1 MTQHTRVCKTCG
13 QERPLEQ
20 FQARR
25 TVDRK
30 TGEAHRNWKCRACRT
45 QERRHQYHTDPKARA
60 FQIVHS
66 LNANRNRK
74 HLAPIPVQPAV
85 NMILNATHCAY
96 CAQPNDGTV
105 PFAVD
110 HYLPVKLGG
119 TNDLENIRVCCEPC
133 NRAKHDSH
141 PDDYLTWLSGVIHR
155 QAQ

>member
-1 MTQHTRVCKTCG
+1 MEQHARICKTCQQAKPLDQYQATTMNLRTG
-13 QERPLEQ
+13 QPYR
-20 FQARR
+20 
-25 TVDRK
+25 
-30 TGEAHRNWKCRACRT
+30 AHQCNACRD
-45 QERRHQYHTDPKARA
+45 QQRRERYRSDPKARA
-60 FQIVHS
+60 VQIIHS
-66 LNANRNRK
+66 MNANARVR
-74 HLAPIPVQPAV
+74 HLSPIPVEPAV
-85 NMILNATHCAY
+85 NMILSATHCAY

-141 PDDYLTWLSGVIHR
+141 PDAYLTWLSGVIHR